1 MNNKDWDNMQYWF
14 MVGLIACDVWIIGQ
28 MLN

>member
-1 MNNKDWDNMQYWF
+1 MNNKDWDNMPYWF